1 MNSDR
6 GGRELTP
13 QHIRNNKG
21 TGDIKSEEGKKSKV
35 RLMNRPQ
42 ILEVLFKRD
51 CSPSS

>member
-21 TGDIKSEEGKKSKV
+21 TGDIKSEEGKKIKGKAYES
-35 RLMNRPQ
+35 
-42 ILEVLFKRD
+42 
-51 CSPSS
+51 SPNT